1 LIKAGL
7 SPKEA
12 SVYLASYELGE
23 TTASRIAQKSGIKR
37 PTTYMELEN
46 LIKKG
51 LVSQSERRNLKYY
64 NAQSPKVILAIL
76 DENKKELEQN
86 MASLLSLGS
95 AIDKKPSVRYFEG
108 EDGIKEAY
116 RETLSTPN
124 QEIQS
129 WFSASSSVGSESF
142 QEKYYIPERQ
152 KKNIWIRAILPD
164 SQELKPYILKNS
176 EQLRKSRTLD
186 SKKFNL
192 ENEILL
198 YGKNKTAILNYDDR
212 LGIIIESSKIHDAI
226 KQIFEVMWEMIP
238 EEK

>member
-1 LIKAGL
+1 MNHLDTLIKAGL

-186 SKKFNL
+186 SKKF
-192 ENEILL
+192 
-198 YGKNKTAILNYDDR
+198 KNGVDHR
-212 LGIIIESSKIHDAI
+212 R
-226 KQIFEVMWEMIP
+226 
-238 EEK
+238 